1 MTRMLNVVILAAG
14 KGTRMRSD
22 LPKVLHPL
30 AGQPMLA
37 HVLATAR
44 QLGAAKICVVYGHGG
59 ELVPQKLAAP
69 DIAWALQEP
78 QLGTGHAVLQALPH
92 VDAVSSA
99 PTLILY
105 GDVPLIRAATLQRLI
120 EAAGEGRLAL
130 LTAHLDNPQGY
141 GRIVREGYANEGQVT
156 RIVEEKDANDA
167 ERAIREINTGI
178 LVAPGSALARW
189 LPQLGNRNVQGEYY
203 LTDIIAMAVAEGME
217 IVTSHPDAL
226 WEADG
231 INSKNQL
238 ARLERIH
245 QRNIAEVLMEQG
257 VTLADPDRIDVR
269 GELVCGKDVFI
280 DVNCVFEGRVELQD
294 GARINA
300 NCVIQ
305 DAVVGPKSI
314 IGPFARLRPGTVLA
328 EDVHIGNFV
337 EVKNSTIAAHSK
349 ANHLAYV
356 GDTTMGSRVNVGAGT
371 ITCNYDGANKFRT
384 VIEDDVFIGS
394 DTQLVAPVTVG
405 RGATLGAGTT
415 LTRDAPPDQLTVSRA
430 KQVSIPG
437 WKRPVKQKKG

>member
-1 MTRMLNVVILAAG
+1 MLNVVILAAG
-14 KGTRMRSD
+14 KGTRMRSN
-22 LPKVLHPL
+22 LPKVLHPI
-30 AGQPMLA
+30 AGTPMLA
-37 HVLATAR
+37 HVLDTAR
-44 QLGAAKICVVYGHGG
+44 KLGAAKICVVYGHGG

-69 DIAWALQEP
+69 DVAWALQEP

-92 VDAVSSA
+92 LSAVPPA
-99 PTLILY
+99 PTLVLY
-105 GDVPLIRAATLQRLI
+105 GDVPLIRPETLQRLI
-120 EAAGEGRLAL
+120 ACAGQNRLAL
-130 LTAHLDNPQGY
+130 LTAHLDDPKGY
-141 GRIVREGYANEGQVT
+141 GRIVRVDGKVV
-156 RIVEEKDANDA
+156 RIVEEKDADDA

-178 LVAPGSALARW
+178 LVAPGAALARW
-189 LPQLGNRNVQGEYY
+189 LPQLGNRNAQGEYY
-203 LTDIIAMAVAEGME
+203 LTDIVAMAVAEGME
-217 IVTSHPDAL
+217 IATAQPDDN
-226 WEADG
+226 WETDG

-245 QRNIAEVLMEQG
+245 QRNIAEALMEQG
-257 VTLADPDRIDVR
+257 VTLADPERIDVR
-269 GELVCGKDVFI
+269 GELICGKDVFI

-294 GARINA
+294 GVRINA
-300 NCVIQ
+300 HCVIQ
-305 DAVVGPKSI
+305 DAVVGPHSI

-405 RGATLGAGTT
+405 KGATLGAGTT
-415 LTRDAPPDQLTVSRA
+415 LTRDAPPEQLTVSRA

-437 WKRPVKQKKG
+437 WKRPVKKKKE

>member
-1 MTRMLNVVILAAG
+1 MLNVVILAAG
-14 KGTRMRSD
+14 KGTRMRSN
-22 LPKVLHPL
+22 LPKVLHPI
-30 AGQPMLA
+30 AGTPMLA
-37 HVLATAR
+37 HVLDTAR
-44 QLGAAKICVVYGHGG
+44 KLGAAKICVVYGHGG

-69 DIAWALQEP
+69 DVAWALQEP

-92 VDAVSSA
+92 LSAVPP
-99 PTLILY
+99 PTLVLY
-105 GDVPLIRAATLQRLI
+105 GDVPLIRPETLQRLI
-120 EAAGEGRLAL
+120 ACAGQNRLAL
-130 LTAHLDNPQGY
+130 LTAHLDDPKGY
-141 GRIVREGYANEGQVT
+141 GRIVRVDGKVV
-156 RIVEEKDANDA
+156 RIVEEKDADDA

-178 LVAPGSALARW
+178 LVAPGAALARW
-189 LPQLGNRNVQGEYY
+189 LPQLGNRNAQGEYY
-203 LTDIIAMAVAEGME
+203 LTDIVAMAVAEGME
-217 IVTSHPDAL
+217 IATAQPDDN
-226 WEADG
+226 WETDG

-245 QRNIAEVLMEQG
+245 QRNIAEALMEQG
-257 VTLADPDRIDVR
+257 VTLADPERIDVR
-269 GELVCGKDVFI
+269 GELICGKDVFI

-294 GARINA
+294 GVRINA
-300 NCVIQ
+300 HCVIQ
-305 DAVVGPKSI
+305 DAVVGPHSI

-405 RGATLGAGTT
+405 KGATLGAGTT
-415 LTRDAPPDQLTVSRA
+415 LTRDAPPEQLTVSRA

-437 WKRPVKQKKG
+437 WKRPVKKKKE

>member
-1 MTRMLNVVILAAG
+1 MLNVVILAAG

-30 AGQPMLA
+30 AGKPLLA
-37 HVLATAR
+37 HVLGTAR

-59 ELVPQKLAAP
+59 ELVPQRLAAP
-69 DIAWALQEP
+69 DVAWALQEP

-92 VDAVSSA
+92 LDAASAVSPA
-99 PTLILY
+99 PTLVLY
-105 GDVPLIRAATLQRLI
+105 GDVPLIRAETLQRLI
-120 EAAGEGRLAL
+120 ESAGENRLAL
-130 LTAHLDNPQGY
+130 LTAHLADPQGY
-141 GRIVREGYANEGQVT
+141 GRIIRVNGQVV
-156 RIVEEKDANDA
+156 RIVEEKDADDA

-178 LVAPGSALARW
+178 LVAPGNALARW
-189 LPQLGNRNVQGEYY
+189 LPQLGIANAQGEYY
-203 LTDIIAMAVAEGME
+203 LTDIVALAVAEGME
-217 IVTSHPDAL
+217 IATTHPADH
-226 WEADG
+226 WETDG

-245 QRNIAEVLMEQG
+245 QRNIAESLMTQG

-269 GELVCGKDVFI
+269 GELICGRDVFI
-280 DVNCVFEGRVELQD
+280 DVNCVFEGRVELRD

-300 NCVIQ
+300 HCVIQ
-305 DAVVGPKSI
+305 DAVVGPQSI

-405 RGATLGAGTT
+405 KGATLGAGTT
-415 LTRDAPPDQLTVSRA
+415 LTRDAPPDQLTISRA
-430 KQVSIPG
+430 KQLSIPG
-437 WKRPVKQKKG
+437 WKRPVKQKEKKG